1 MCRSVRKGVKAA
13 NRRKQLSVA
22 SASGRMAG
30 SSHGRTVRRIVSAPI
45 KGTSVAIRLATGYVA
60 GFINPDAPPLKATKK
75 PTKKKPTK
83 KKPTKKKP
91 MKKNPLGKKVTGR
104 RSALR

>member
-13 NRRKQLSVA
+13 NRRKQLSLA

-30 SSHGRTVRRIVSAPI
+30 SSHGRSMRRIVSAPI

-75 PTKKKPTK
+75 PVGKK